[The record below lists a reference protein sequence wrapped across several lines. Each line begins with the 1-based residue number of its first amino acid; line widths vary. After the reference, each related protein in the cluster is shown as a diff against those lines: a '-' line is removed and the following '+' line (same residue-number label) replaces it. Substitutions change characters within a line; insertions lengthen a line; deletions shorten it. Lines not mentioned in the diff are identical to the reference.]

1 MLKSGV
7 SKYTTFLLGG
17 AALATVAAVGAIAA
31 DAPANQGPVT
41 LRLTTA
47 QYRQIISD
55 VFGPTVNAGGRFD
68 PDIRYAGLVA
78 LGAGRVS
85 ITASGLEG
93 YDAAARKIAEQVVS
107 QDHRA
112 TLIACTPKSAT
123 APDDACARQ
132 FLGDVGKFLYRRP
145 LAENELAPRVA
156 AAAKSAETSKDFY
169 TGLATGLSM
178 LLVSPQFLFRQDK
191 VEADPAHAGQ
201 VRLDAYSKASKLSF
215 FLWNAAPDPILL
227 KAADSGEIH
236 TPQGLAKQVDRML
249 ASPRVEGGVRAYF
262 SDMFAFQDLAYL
274 GKDAALYPNFSIQ
287 VAQDAEE
294 QTLRTMVDHLI
305 TRKGDYRDIFTTQD
319 TFLTPILGSIYNV
332 PVAAP
337 DGGWAPYKFP
347 EGDPHNGI
355 QMQVSFVA
363 LHSHPGRTS
372 PTLRGKALRE
382 MILCQRV
389 PDPPGNVN
397 FTVVQD
403 TANPLFKTARERL
416 KAHATEAMCTG
427 CHKITDPM
435 GLAMENFDTAGSYR
449 LHENGAA
456 IDASGELDS
465 AKFNDAVGLGRALHD
480 SPRASSCLVERMYTY
495 ALGRPLAPGENQITK
510 GLGDKFATAKY
521 RVPELM
527 RSIALSETLFAVKA
541 PQADEQKSAQ
551 LENVK

>member
-1 MLKSGV
+1 MTFKSVV

-17 AALATVAAVGAIAA
+17 AALATVATVGAIAA
-31 DAPANQGPVT
+31 EAQSTGPVT

-85 ITASGLEG
+85 VTASGLEG
-93 YDAAARKIAEQVVS
+93 YDAAARKVADQVVS
-107 QDHRA
+107 KDHRA
-112 TLIACTPKSAT
+112 TLIPCTPKSVT
-123 APDDACARQ
+123 EPDDACARQ
-132 FLGDVGKFLYRRP
+132 FLGDVGKLLYRRP
-145 LAENELAPRVA
+145 LAEAELAPRVA
-156 AAAKSAETSKDFY
+156 MAAESAKTAKDFY
-169 TGLATGLSM
+169 TGLATSLST

-191 VEADPAHAGQ
+191 LEADPAHPGQ
-201 VRLDAYSKASKLSF
+201 TRLDAYSKASKLSF
-215 FLWNAAPDPILL
+215 FLWNAAPDPLLL
-227 KAADSGEIH
+227 KAADSGELH
-236 TPQGLAKQVDRML
+236 TAAGLAKQVDRML

-262 SDMFAFQDLAYL
+262 TDMFGFQDLAYL
-274 GKDAALYPNFSIQ
+274 GKDAALYPNFSVQ

-294 QTLRTMVDHLI
+294 QTLRTMVDHLV
-305 TRKGDYRDIFTTQD
+305 TKKGDYRDIFTTRD

-449 LHENGAA
+449 LHENGAD
-456 IDASGELDS
+456 IDASGELD
-465 AKFNDAVGLGRALHD
+465 AVKFQDAVGLGKALHD

-510 GLGDKFATAKY
+510 GLGEKFAAAKY

-527 RSIALSETLFAVKA
+527 RSIAVSETLFAVK
-541 PQADEQKSAQ
+541 PQTEEQKSAQ